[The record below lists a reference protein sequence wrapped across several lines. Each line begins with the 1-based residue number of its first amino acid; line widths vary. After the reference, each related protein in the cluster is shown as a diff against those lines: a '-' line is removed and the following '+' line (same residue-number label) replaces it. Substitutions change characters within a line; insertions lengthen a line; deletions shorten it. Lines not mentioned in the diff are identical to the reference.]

1 MLHFTNCGK
10 VNSTFPLQGDADEEY
25 NGTDVNVTIHEG
37 IQEWIVPQTGFYL
50 IEAAGA
56 SGTTSTPKYS
66 PGKGVVLSSIFP
78 LSQHSKLY
86 ILVGQQ
92 GYTHNINWGG
102 SGGGATFIAEG
113 VTKSDDILQLD
124 NDIPVKLLLA
134 AAGGGGSGD
143 DSCSYATPEYNNGH
157 NGICPNIP
165 FEENSNIKS
174 DGYDGSGYKND
185 SKKGSFITKSFLHGG
200 KGIYYEYKTEAG
212 NTEFG
217 HGGFGGGGVGSNGGG
232 GGGGYIGGKGG
243 EAWNNKITTENPYPG
258 GKGGYGGYSYSSK
271 SVIQCK
277 PKNEGAGYV
286 YIHLINRHLTCE
298 YKTRLSN
305 LNPTL
310 FAISLLFSSKTQDS

>member
-78 LSQHSKLY
+78 LSQNSKLY

-113 VTKSDDILQLD
+113 VTKSDDILQLGIH
-124 NDIPVKLLLA
+124 NKVPVKLLLA

-143 DSCSYATPEYNNGH
+143 DSYSGATEKDNKGH

-165 FEENSNIKS
+165 FEDPNITS

-185 SKKGSFITKSFLHGG
+185 SIKDNKTTNSFLSGG
-200 KGIYYEYKTEAG
+200 KGIYYEYTTKAN

-243 EAWNNKITTENPYPG
+243 EAWEKNDKDQYPG

-277 PKNEGAGYV
+277 HKNEGAGYV

-310 FAISLLFSSKTQDS
+310 FAISLLFSSKTIDS